1 MRAETMFVN
10 SFIRDAGSDVPMHIH
25 SSDEA
30 VFYGEGCRGTLLV
43 GDAKFDIREN
53 SVAVIGRG
61 MLHGE
66 HHTGRGRV
74 VFFGFNCEKAP
85 RIGIYGGRESLK
97 PYFDEIFSE
106 ARDFDAFSTDKM
118 TALATLVVIDLCRDG
133 KSGREKVKSLDFCRR
148 YIEANFT
155 QAVSVRELADF
166 MGYGYDYF
174 RHIFKE
180 NYGISPVGLVTK
192 LRTEYAEKL
201 LVSTT
206 LSCTKIAAVCGFY
219 DSAQMSKALAKTRGM
234 APTEIRRKSGK

>member
-10 SFIRDAGSDVPMHIH
+10 GFIRDAGSDVPMHIH

-43 GDAKFDIREN
+43 GDEKFDIRGN
-53 SVAVIGRG
+53 SVAVIGKG
-61 MLHGE
+61 MLH
-66 HHTGRGRV
+66 
-74 VFFGFNCEKAP
+74 
-85 RIGIYGGRESLK
+85 GIYGGRESLK

-201 LVSTT
+201 LVSTA

-219 DSAQMSKALAKTRGM
+219 DSAQMSKALAVTRGM
-234 APTEIRRKSGK
+234 TPTEIRKKSGK